1 MRMTQEQ
8 LTAKMRENPSL
19 RIKSQFGTEQIA
31 TSEKTPGKSKYWNIQ
46 TNGYDSKKEADRAFQ
61 LQCLEKAGM
70 ISDLQ
75 EQVTFVL
82 QDGYYNNKGEK
93 IQPITYVAD
102 FTYTRKDESIVED
115 VKGLKTQV
123 YRIKKKLFEK
133 RYTGRT
139 FLET

>member
-1 MRMTQEQ
+1 
-8 LTAKMRENPSL
+8 
-19 RIKSQFGTEQIA
+19 
-31 TSEKTPGKSKYWNIQ
+31 
-46 TNGYDSKKEADRAFQ
+46 
-61 LQCLEKAGM
+61 M
-70 ISDLQ
+70 ISDLK

-82 QDGYYNNKGEK
+82 QDAYYNNKGEK

-133 RYTGRT
+133 RYTGLT